1 MKKRTKSW
9 SFRKILT
16 RTFVSLV
23 GTGIALVLYLGTS
36 GFPDWLLLD
45 LLQKVD
51 TGPFAL
57 ETSKLKLDFA
67 GGLVFADAQIYRKG
81 VIGPPAVRADRIDVT
96 IDPFMMMRGKS
107 FIRGI
112 RVENGEVYTGMILGP
127 EEDRAPLSDLNMSYN
142 VLLENCVVDG
152 VSVAVFSADIECEGS
167 FIRVYNMLARLSLDE
182 SAGTFRG
189 VVCFDDIK
197 RELTGQLETH
207 FDPHY
212 ILSYLQQKEKLK
224 YLATLISRFNFTKSK
239 PRCSIDFTKLM
250 DENGA
255 FFLTGKVWLSDCQY
269 RHVEILRADGS
280 VEIELSKDN
289 AYVRV
294 DPLFVIRQEGNVRG
308 GLTADFR
315 QHSVGFNGV
324 STMKPM
330 DVMKMVGVYRES
342 LMHNWRFEGSS
353 KVEAHGIIDYR
364 DINKHEMDLSFDGR
378 SVGVGSFV
386 VDECS
391 FEMKMTD
398 RNIVLSSFA
407 GRVCNGDF
415 EGNLG
420 FVLPGEVVTNTSYK
434 VDMNIRNIDATK
446 VLALLTSNDVSVIE
460 GELYCNVSIEGI
472 LGAGNGTKAKG
483 KGILG
488 IKEGKIFSLPVF
500 GELSSMMRKAI
511 PGLNFVLSQSDMK
524 VLFAVADGK
533 IHADEIQVNGD
544 ILSLLGQGDYYLDRR
559 LDFDVQ
565 LKLMKAHTVGGKL
578 IRVITYPISK
588 LFEFKLTGTRDNPE
602 WYPVNFSSDLLERI
616 GLKKKSSEKSKPA
629 VKKEEPSGESAK

>member
-1 MKKRTKSW
+1 MKKRINSW

-23 GTGIALVLYLGTS
+23 GTAIALVLYLGTS

-57 ETSKLKLDFA
+57 ETSKLKLDLA

-81 VIGPPAVRADRIDVT
+81 VIGPPAVRADRIDITV
-96 IDPFMMMRGKS
+96 DPFMMMRGKS

-112 RVENGEVYTGMILGP
+112 RVENGEVVTGMILGP
-127 EEDRAPLSDLNMSYN
+127 EKDRDPLSDLNMSYN

-152 VSVAVFSADIECEGS
+152 VSAAVFSADIECKGS

-182 SAGTFRG
+182 SVGTFRG

-212 ILSYLQQKEKLK
+212 ILSYLQQKEKLS
-224 YLATLISRFNFTKSK
+224 YLVKLINRFDFTSSK
-239 PRCSIDFTKLM
+239 PRCSIDFTKLT
-250 DENGA
+250 DEGGA
-255 FFLTGKVWLSDCQY
+255 FFLTGKAWLSDCKY
-269 RHVEILRADGS
+269 RNVDVLRADGS

-294 DPLFVIRQEGNVRG
+294 DPLLVIRQEGNVRG

-315 QHSVGFNGV
+315 QHSVGFNGI
-324 STMKPM
+324 STMNPM
-330 DVMKMVGVYRES
+330 AVIKMVGVYEEA
-342 LMHNWRFEGSS
+342 LMHDWHFEGPS
-353 KVEAHGIIDYR
+353 KVETHGIIDYR
-364 DINKHEMDLSFDGR
+364 DINKREMDLSFDGR
-378 SVGVGSFV
+378 SAGIGNYVA
-386 VDECS
+386 DECS
-391 FEMKMTD
+391 FKMKMTD
-398 RNIVLSSFA
+398 RNIVLSNFV
-407 GRVCNGDF
+407 GRACNGDF
-415 EGNLG
+415 AGNLG
-420 FVLPGEVVTNTSYK
+420 FVLPDEGATNTSYK
-434 VDMNIRNIDATK
+434 VDMNIKNADATK
-446 VLALLTSNDVSVIE
+446 ALALLTSNDVSAIE
-460 GELYCNVSIEGI
+460 GKLYCNVSIEGI
-472 LGAGNGTKAKG
+472 LGAGNGVTAKG
-483 KGILG
+483 KGVLG
-488 IKEGKIFSLPVF
+488 IKDGKIFSLPVF

-524 VLFAVADGK
+524 VVFSIADGK

-544 ILSLLGQGDYYLDRR
+544 ILSLLGKGDYYLDRR
-559 LDFDVQ
+559 VEFDVQ

-588 LFEFKLTGTRDNPE
+588 LFEFRLTGTIDDPK

-616 GLKKKSSEKSKPA
+616 GIKKKRSSKNKPD
-629 VKKEEPSGESAK
+629 VKKEEPEVEPAK